1 MKKLNLML
9 VYILTMAIAVPTASI
24 LVIKKHKKA
33 KMEMKRE
40 YVDSVKIKQ

>member
-9 VYILTMAIAVPTASI
+9 AYILTMAIAVPTASI
-24 LVIKKHKKA
+24 LVIRKNKKA

-40 YVDSVKIKQ
+40 YVDSVKIK